1 MKTKIPIL
9 VLVLALALLLTAGS
23 AALANGDLE
32 LPRWALGGGASSS
45 TAEGVALQATLGQ
58 PVVGIVSS
66 GDVTLGQGFW
76 HGGSLP
82 ESGYDIFLPLVQ
94 S

>member
-1 MKTKIPIL
+1 MKTKIVI
-9 VLVLALALLLTAGS
+9 LALGLSLSLVVAG

-76 HGGSLP
+76 RGGAAP
-82 ESGYDIFLPLVQ
+82 GYNIYLPLVIRA
-94 S
+94 

>member
-1 MKTKIPIL
+1 MKTKILILAL
-9 VLVLALALLLTAGS
+9 VLSLLLVVAGV
-23 AALANGDLE
+23 ALANGDLE

-45 TAEGVALQATLGQ
+45 SAEGVALQATLGQ
-58 PVVGIVSS
+58 PVVGVVSS
-66 GDVTLGQGFW
+66 EDVTLGQGFW